1 MEPCGSPTFSAVE
14 GVAFLDDPETV
25 LANCSIPRGI
35 TELEEA
41 EAAEG
46 EEGEEAEGEAAEG
59 EPSADASGEGS
70 ETDAE

>member
-1 MEPCGSPTFSAVE
+1 M
-14 GVAFLDDPETV
+14 

-46 EEGEEAEGEAAEG
+46 EEAEGAEGAEGEG
-59 EPSADASGEGS
+59 GDEPSAEATGEGS
-70 ETDAE
+70 ESDSE

>member
-1 MEPCGSPTFSAVE
+1 MRIADLEAIE

-41 EAAEG
+41 GAA
-46 EEGEEAEGEAAEG
+46 EGEEAEGAEAAEG
-59 EPSADASGEGS
+59 EGGASRRPRPSEGS
-70 ETDAE
+70 ESDSE